1 MISKRK
7 FKHLKKNDGI
17 VCKII
22 NKRVDFGQPFFVS
35 FRLNTE
41 NIMKRFLT
49 LMLLLA
55 STTATASQCAYRSEF
70 NDYQWE
76 NIRTVYIAGW
86 YTGFKWSL
94 AAITIVETSAGLDKE
109 NERTKDYGLMQNNIK
124 TAKKRLKAWQDAGRD
139 FGEYDIT
146 KDDDVRRLL
155 LENHDISIALAVEEL
170 RFWKRVRNGNWHEIY
185 ASYNGGY
192 YKGQSWENWSL
203 HYTDKV
209 ITALSKIQQCESL
222 LNRGL

>member
-1 MISKRK
+1 
-7 FKHLKKNDGI
+7 
-17 VCKII
+17 
-22 NKRVDFGQPFFVS
+22 
-35 FRLNTE
+35 
-41 NIMKRFLT
+41 MKRFLT